1 MKQEEKQD
9 KVKEAID
16 QAQAGIR
23 NMENSSMTAEARV
36 VQLGQYINNIE
47 TAQADKMNEMSE
59 DLRKTKLAAN
69 LGAIVAGLGVLGGG
83 GVLLYNYMQNR
94 NGAIGASAV
103 ANGEVAQ

>member
-16 QAQAGIR
+16 QSQAGLR
-23 NMENSSMTAEARV
+23 NMESSGMTAEARV

-47 TAQADKMNEMSE
+47 TAQAEKMNEMCE

-69 LGAIVAGLGVLGGG
+69 LGAIVAGLGVLGAGG
-83 GVLLYNYMQNR
+83 AFLYNYMQNR
-94 NGAIGASAV
+94 GNTVGAAAV
-103 ANGEVAQ
+103 ANGEVAE